1 MVHGSLEKRNLAKN
15 ATANYFSEN
24 VILSSKVRKVN
35 NKVRYTVHKKKG
47 ILTKTNP
54 SQDLRVNHANSN

>member
-35 NKVRYTVHKKKG
+35 NKVWYTVHKKK
-47 ILTKTNP
+47 
-54 SQDLRVNHANSN
+54 